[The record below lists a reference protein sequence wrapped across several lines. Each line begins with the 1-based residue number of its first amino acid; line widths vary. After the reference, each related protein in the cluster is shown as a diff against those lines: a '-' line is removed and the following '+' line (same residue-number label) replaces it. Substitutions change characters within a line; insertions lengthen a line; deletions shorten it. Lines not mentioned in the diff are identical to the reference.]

1 MREAPLDAPSS
12 TSWKC
17 VAVSSAKFGL
27 FRLNVDTDVECQ
39 GSDDATDPCIWYT
52 TPELCQAAIDS
63 SITNWQTCGQSL
75 MDATDTTSGYDDPT
89 SWCATVLKT
98 WKPDDSRIFSCRP
111 WGNIFI
117 GTRVKEDG
125 DVECYSH
132 TGAGCVALGSW
143 SACQSVRDDNV
154 WPLQP
159 FVCNNSTTIGAS
171 YNDPTSWCSLSYDP
185 TPSTI
190 ASRRSQRDTDAPAAS
205 LQTTDIPITTLQ
217 TTEVELQNS
226 TQLLH
231 HTAVKS
237 VAKELHFNAREPFQ
251 LARGHHWSVVRIF
264 TKRPTRR
271 ATVNVNLGTL
281 SAYRLDSVELVLTK
295 CVVKSDFMS
304 VYMGMLDKQVVAVKQ
319 LQSGDIAIL
328 ELFVKEITLQS
339 SLKGPRVVDYLGACW
354 NDPFDMKCVMEY
366 MDCGDLKSILASH
379 KSSAFPWD
387 HKLKCVQEI
396 VHGLKY
402 IHQLPRVHGALRSK
416 NVLLDTSKG
425 AKLTNFYVLGAPLA
439 ARAYQW
445 AAPEVLSS
453 NRFSASA
460 DIYSLGVILWE
471 LESHKVPFADLKNDR
486 TGK

>member
-1 MREAPLDAPSS
+1 MAMSNAIHTLARAASHWEVGRHASRSVTITFGPSNLS
-12 TSWKC
+12 YATTRRRSGLHTTTQPRG
-17 VAVSSAKFGL
+17 VVSHTIQRRPRLQVDAVSVILTLLQPHYRPQTSPSQLYKPPKSSCKIQP
-27 FRLNVDTDVECQ
+27 N
-39 GSDDATDPCIWYT
+39 
-52 TPELCQAAIDS
+52 S
-63 SITNWQTCGQSL
+63 SIILPSNPSPRNYISTRESPSNSPVAITG
-75 MDATDTTSGYDDPT
+75 
-89 SWCATVLKT
+89 VL
-98 WKPDDSRIFSCRP
+98 C
-111 WGNIFI
+111 
-117 GTRVKEDG
+117 
-125 DVECYSH
+125 
-132 TGAGCVALGSW
+132 
-143 SACQSVRDDNV
+143 
-154 WPLQP
+154 
-159 FVCNNSTTIGAS
+159 
-171 YNDPTSWCSLSYDP
+171 
-185 TPSTI
+185 
-190 ASRRSQRDTDAPAAS
+190 AS
-205 LQTTDIPITTLQ
+205 LAILILA
-217 TTEVELQNS
+217 L
-226 TQLLH
+226 
-231 HTAVKS
+231 AVMLRNK
-237 VAKELHFNAREPFQ
+237 
-251 LARGHHWSVVRIF
+251 F